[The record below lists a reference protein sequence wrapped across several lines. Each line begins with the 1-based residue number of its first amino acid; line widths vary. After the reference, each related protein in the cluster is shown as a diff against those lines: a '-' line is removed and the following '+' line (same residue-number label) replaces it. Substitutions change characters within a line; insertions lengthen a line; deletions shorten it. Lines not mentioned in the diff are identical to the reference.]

1 MAPAVPRPASMFAI
15 FRKRDFSLM
24 WTAQLVST
32 IGSSLTDLAAG
43 ILVFRITH
51 SVLNVGLTLMV
62 TAVPT
67 LLVGLIAGV
76 FVDRFSRKRILLGS
90 DLLRAGLVV
99 CIPFGVEQFG
109 IVALYVILFLAAT
122 VRQFFDPA
130 WESVLPEIASED
142 ELAAANSFLS
152 ISSFGST
159 AVGFAAA
166 GLLSSL
172 ESGQILHLPFY
183 VDGLTFAF
191 SFALV
196 SFVRIQRFVQEEAT
210 SVAVVLA
217 NLRTGIR
224 FLWASRILRSTFLV
238 GLPVFISFGL
248 WNVLLLPMALGPL
261 HGDEFQYGL
270 QEGLTSVG
278 FVASSLLMAK
288 YADRLAEG
296 QWMVLSIV
304 GMGIFGVLYG
314 LSPNIWVGITMVV
327 ITGFLQSPSSIS
339 RRVILQKNTPREMRG
354 RVFSAFFVARD
365 AIFLIGM
372 GAAGLADVVDLR
384 VLVVVASLVLV
395 GAGIWTQ
402 FMPGLG
408 QPAAEWRRAAQLL
421 RGAAL
426 APIAAAGRAAT
437 ADDVDRLVTMI
448 PELAGL
454 DGSRRAAFLVGAT
467 VRHAAPGT
475 AIVRVG
481 EAGDAAF
488 FVLTG
493 RAVAGIP
500 DADGGSRSL
509 SAMGPGDFF
518 GEIAAITGSKRTA
531 NVLADEPTDLVEVP
545 AATMKAL
552 RDVPAM
558 DSLIT
563 SKLRERL
570 TRTANADLIRL
581 AGLDQRDLKDLRRRR
596 KPTALEGPSS
606 EAARGV

>member
-1 MAPAVPRPASMFAI
+1 MAQAVAPARSMFAV

-24 WTAQLVST
+24 WSAQLVST

-62 TAVPT
+62 TAIPT

-76 FVDRFSRKRILLGS
+76 FVDRFDRKRILLAS
-90 DLLRAGLVV
+90 DLVRAGLVV

-109 IVALYVILFLAAT
+109 IVALYAILFLSAT

-159 AVGFAAA
+159 AIGFAAA

-172 ESGQILHLPFY
+172 EPGETLRLPFY
-183 VDGLTFAF
+183 IDGLTFAF

-196 SFVRIQRFVQEEAT
+196 LFVRIPRIAHEEAT
-210 SVAVVLA
+210 SVGIVLG
-217 NLRTGIR
+217 NLRTGIS
-224 FLWASRILRSTFLV
+224 FLWASPILRSTFLV
-238 GLPVFISFGL
+238 GLPVFIAFGL

-278 FVASSLLMAK
+278 FVISSLLMAK
-288 YADRLAEG
+288 YSDRLAEG
-296 QWMVLSIV
+296 QWMVVSII

-339 RRVILQKNTPREMRG
+339 RRVILQKNTPREVRG

-372 GAAGLADVVDLR
+372 AGAGLADVVDLR
-384 VLVVVASLVLV
+384 VLVVTASLILI

-421 RGAAL
+421 RGARHAPL
-426 APIAAAGRAAT
+426 AAEGRAAT
-437 ADDVDRLVTMI
+437 MADLDRLVGLI

-454 DGSRRAAFLVGAT
+454 DAPRRAAFLVGAT
-467 VRHAAPGT
+467 VRHADPGT
-475 AIVRVG
+475 AIVKVG
-481 EAGDAAF
+481 EAGDAAY
-488 FVLTG
+488 FVLDG
-493 RAVAGIP
+493 RAVAGVP
-500 DADGGSRSL
+500 AEDGSSRSL

-518 GEIAAITGSKRTA
+518 GEIAAITGSTRTA
-531 NVLADEPTDLVEVP
+531 NVLADEPTDLVEIP
-545 AATMKAL
+545 ATTL
-552 RDVPAM
+552 RGLMDVPAIG
-558 DSLIT
+558 SLVR
-563 SKLRERL
+563 SKLAERL

-581 AGLDQRDLKDLRRRR
+581 AGLDQRDLRDLRRRR
-596 KPTALEGPSS
+596 PRAVAKPSG
-606 EAARGV
+606 EAGTG